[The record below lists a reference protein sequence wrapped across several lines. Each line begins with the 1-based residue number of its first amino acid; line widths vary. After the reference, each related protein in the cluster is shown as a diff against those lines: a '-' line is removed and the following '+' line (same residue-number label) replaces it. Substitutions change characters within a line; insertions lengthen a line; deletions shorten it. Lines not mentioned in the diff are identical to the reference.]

1 MKFFKIEYRLF
12 SWEDIGIAVVSANS
26 PAEAIEK
33 ARLQDAYEYS
43 VSEYIPYKLGNK
55 SYSPRLGTY
64 NAMWLNEHGEPAY
77 WGNYSPDDGS
87 YYLSTPKGTLASGM
101 WIERWDG
108 DYEFEKLGLY
118 SYDEVRRAL
127 QLGVNV

>member
-33 ARLQDAYEYS
+33 TRLQDAYEYS
-43 VSEYIPYKLGNK
+43 VSEDIPYKLGNK
-55 SYSPRLGTY
+55 SCSPRLGTY

-77 WGNYSPDDGS
+77 WGNYNPDDGS
-87 YYLSTPKGTLASGM
+87 YCLSTPKGTLASGM

-108 DYEFEKLGLY
+108 DYELEKLGLY

-127 QLGVNV
+127 QLGVFI